1 MTTWVD
7 TSCIISVFLALII
20 LSNYRVTAMIRI
32 FAVQSFV
39 LSLLPFFLHAAS
51 LTGRDIFI
59 VLVTMV
65 LKAALAPS
73 ILFWA
78 IRHVSMRSE
87 IKPIL
92 GFGSSIVLGVIL
104 IAGAFW
110 VSSSLKFPGGN
121 PASDLILPCSLSTV
135 LLGFMIMVTRTRAVT
150 QVLGYLI
157 MENGIFLFAVSLF
170 DVMPVLIEMGILL
183 DIFVAVFI
191 MAIVVNHINEEF
203 EKNLASVSR
212 SKMGETF

>member
-1 MTTWVD
+1 MTTWID
-7 TSCIISVFLALII
+7 TSCILIVFLALAV
-20 LSNYRVTAMIRI
+20 LSTHRITGMIKI
-32 FAVQSFV
+32 FAVQSLV
-39 LSLLPFFLHAAS
+39 VGCLPFFLHAHAITAKDMVIG
-51 LTGRDIFI
+51 LGTMMLKG
-59 VLVTMV
+59 VLV
-65 LKAALAPS
+65 PY

-87 IKPIL
+87 IKPLI
-92 GFGSSIVLGVIL
+92 GFGASIVGGALL

-110 VSSSLKFPGGN
+110 FSLSMKLPGK
-121 PASDLILPCSLSTV
+121 PVVDLVLPCSLATV

-157 MENGIFLFAVSLF
+157 MENGIFLFALATF
-170 DVMPVLIEMGILL
+170 DAMPTLIEMGILL

-203 EKNLASVSR
+203 ERAPESVSR
-212 SKMGETF
+212 VGTGEGF

>member
-1 MTTWVD
+1 MTSWVD
-7 TSCIISVFLALII
+7 VICIIIVFLSLIILSSYRVAAMIRVFAVQSLALGLLPFFLQASSISSQDVFLALITMI
-20 LSNYRVTAMIRI
+20 LKA
-32 FAVQSFV
+32 
-39 LSLLPFFLHAAS
+39 
-51 LTGRDIFI
+51 
-59 VLVTMV
+59 VLV
-65 LKAALAPS
+65 PF

-87 IKPIL
+87 IKPII
-92 GFGSSIVLGVIL
+92 GFGSSIILGAML
-104 IAGAFW
+104 IAVAFW
-110 VSSSLKFPGGN
+110 ISLSLKLPGK
-121 PASDLILPCSLSTV
+121 PASDFILPCSLSTV

-157 MENGIFLFAVSLF
+157 MENGIFLFAISLF

-203 EKNLASVSR
+203 EKNPAPVSR
-212 SKMGETF
+212 LEMGETF